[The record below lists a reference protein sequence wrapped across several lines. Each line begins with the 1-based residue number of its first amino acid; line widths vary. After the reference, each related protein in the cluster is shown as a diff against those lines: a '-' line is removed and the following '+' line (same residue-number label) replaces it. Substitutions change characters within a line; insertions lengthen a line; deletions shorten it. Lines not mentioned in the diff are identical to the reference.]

1 MSKATLLQGD
11 CMELMSR
18 IQNITRLQKK
28 GLSSM
33 SQGSNRISNS
43 IEMNA
48 AVVELL
54 EDVMKENDGKEGK
67 ENVIFSQKAKTL
79 VKEIADFS
87 RHTRIYREAE
97 ARREEFRNET
107 KDATPALIYGYL
119 LDRVVNAPTM
129 LHASGS
135 VILLIPRL
143 DELLNGTEE
152 SQK

>member
-1 MSKATLLQGD
+1 
-11 CMELMSR
+11 
-18 IQNITRLQKK
+18 
-28 GLSSM
+28 M

-87 RHTRIYREAE
+87 RNTRIYREAE
-97 ARREEFRNET
+97 QPARHWIENTR
-107 KDATPALIYGYL
+107 P
-119 LDRVVNAPTM
+119 
-129 LHASGS
+129 
-135 VILLIPRL
+135 
-143 DELLNGTEE
+143 
-152 SQK
+152 

>member
-1 MSKATLLQGD
+1 
-11 CMELMSR
+11 
-18 IQNITRLQKK
+18 
-28 GLSSM
+28 M

-67 ENVIFSQKAKTL
+67 ENVIF
-79 VKEIADFS
+79 
-87 RHTRIYREAE
+87 
-97 ARREEFRNET
+97 
-107 KDATPALIYGYL
+107 GYL